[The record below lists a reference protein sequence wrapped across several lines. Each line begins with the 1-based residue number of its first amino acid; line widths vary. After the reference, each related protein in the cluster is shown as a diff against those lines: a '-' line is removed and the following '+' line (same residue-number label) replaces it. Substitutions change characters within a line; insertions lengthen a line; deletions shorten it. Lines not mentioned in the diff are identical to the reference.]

1 MKTLRR
7 FVLVTWSNIGFHD
20 AGDVLRRPLGLLND
34 SAVGR
39 IKGPGGFGTLH
50 HAAKISVG
58 NDVPDR
64 VLDGRLRSPLLGLL
78 CSLLGQELLLL

>member
-1 MKTLRR
+1 MYMKKGRKRRKNYYCTLPS
-7 FVLVTWSNIGFHD
+7 SNALMFTH
-20 AGDVLRRPLGLLND
+20 LND

-64 VLDGRLRSPLLGLL
+64 VLDGRLRSPLAKKLWIT
-78 CSLLGQELLLL
+78 STF